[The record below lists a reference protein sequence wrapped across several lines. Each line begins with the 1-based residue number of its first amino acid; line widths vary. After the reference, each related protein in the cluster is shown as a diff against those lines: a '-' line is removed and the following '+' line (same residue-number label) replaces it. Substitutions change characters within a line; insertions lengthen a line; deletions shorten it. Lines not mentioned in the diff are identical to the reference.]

1 MQGLRLALQ
10 TALSCSSSFDNLVA
24 EYDEMFRLS
33 TSYLKVKERIEKI
46 KILKKAA
53 PNLYKC
59 VVHIINKGHDD
70 CLSSLVDISDKWKLC
85 NDKWEQ
91 VQSLIPE
98 DLQYTAAISV
108 LLEDTK
114 EFSLDDA
121 ITYYRATIDRMNNK
135 ALAEQKAQSVAL
147 LNERKRVHEIFRT
160 SGFLS

>member
-1 MQGLRLALQ
+1 
-10 TALSCSSSFDNLVA
+10 
-24 EYDEMFRLS
+24 MFRLS

-46 KILKKAA
+46 KTLKKVA

-70 CLSSLVDISDKWKLC
+70 CLSSLVAISDKWKLC

-121 ITYYRATIDRMNNK
+121 ITYYRETIDRMNNK

-147 LNERKRVHEIFRT
+147 SNERKRVHEIFRT